1 MSTDSPRS
9 GDQWSRAELLA
20 RIVTESQRHYA
31 DYSLFSQAMADH
43 LGLHPTDLQCVGLLD
58 LEPGPVSTG
67 DIARLTGLTS
77 GSATRL
83 VDRLVK
89 AGVVERQ
96 SDPNDRRRSL
106 VALSP
111 AARARIGA
119 AWDTPGRAFGA
130 VLEGYSDSELAV
142 IGDYLHRAAE
152 VGRAQAK
159 RLASGAP
166 GDPGDPGN
174 PGDPAAAG
182 P

>member
-9 GDQWSRAELLA
+9 GEEWSRAELLA

-31 DYSLFSQAMADH
+31 DYSLFNQAMADH
-43 LGLHPTDLQCVGLLD
+43 VGLHPTDMQCVALLD
-58 LEPGPVSTG
+58 MEPEPVSTG

-83 VDRLVK
+83 VDRMVK
-89 AGVVERQ
+89 AGVVQRH

-106 VALSP
+106 VSLSP
-111 AARARIGA
+111 EARKRIGA

-130 VLEGYSDSELAV
+130 VLESYSDTELAV
-142 IGDYLHRAAE
+142 IADYLHRAAE

-159 RLASGAP
+159 RLTA
-166 GDPGDPGN
+166 GDRD
-174 PGDPAAAG
+174 
-182 P
+182 